1 MGPIVINIDPVLL
14 SLGHIHIG
22 WYGIIVTLAIVAG
35 VWVAT
40 RETKR
45 RGISADHTLDL
56 TTWAVVGGLIGARLF
71 HVIDKLD
78 YYIANPLA
86 AFAIWQGGLAIW
98 GAIAGG
104 AVVATLYARRHGLP
118 LARLADAAAP
128 ALLVGQMI
136 GHVACIINGDSTGT
150 PTNLPWAFVYVN
162 PGAMVPPNLLG
173 VPTHPYPVYD
183 ILWMSVVL
191 GVIWMLRSRVKTEG
205 VLFLT
210 YVSLYAVGRFVLT
223 FVRREV
229 IWFGG
234 LQEAQVVSVIVL
246 VVAGAALVA
255 LLRRARPTVRAA
267 AVEARR
273 VEARR

>member
-22 WYGIIVTLAIVAG
+22 WYGIIVTLAVVAG

-40 RETKR
+40 REARR
-45 RGISADHTLDL
+45 RGVSVDHTLDL
-56 TTWAVVGGLIGARLF
+56 AVWAVVGGLIGARLF

-78 YYIANPLA
+78 YYMTYPFAALA
-86 AFAIWQGGLAIW
+86 FWQGGLAIW

-104 AVVATLYARRHGLP
+104 AVAAALYARRHKLP

-136 GHVACIINGDSTGT
+136 GHVACVINGDSTGT
-150 PTNLPWAFVYVN
+150 PTTLPWGFVYVN
-162 PGAMVPPNLLG
+162 PGAMVPSDLLG

-183 ILWMSVVL
+183 ILWMGVVL
-191 GVIWMLRSRVKTEG
+191 GVIWTLRSRVKTEG

-210 YVSLYAVGRFVLT
+210 YVSLYAVGRFFLT
-223 FVRREV
+223 FVRREAV
-229 IWFGG
+229 WFWG
-234 LQEAQVVSVIVL
+234 LQEAQVVS
-246 VVAGAALVA
+246 LVA
-255 LLRRARPTVRAA
+255 LAVAGVALYLVLRRTQARAA
-267 AVEARR
+267 LSAVPVRR
-273 VEARR
+273 

>member
-1 MGPIVINIDPVLL
+1 MGPIVVNIDPVLL

-40 RETKR
+40 REAKR

-78 YYIANPLA
+78 YYMANPLA
-86 AFAIWQGGLAIW
+86 ALAIWQGGLAIW

-104 AVVATLYARRHGLP
+104 AVAAALYARRQGLP
-118 LARLADAAAP
+118 LARFADAATP

-136 GHVACIINGDSTGT
+136 GRFACIINGDSTGT
-150 PTNLPWAFVYVN
+150 PTDLPWGFVYVN
-162 PGAMVPPNLLG
+162 PGSMVPPELLG
-173 VPTHPYPVYD
+173 VPTHPYPVYE
-183 ILWMSVVL
+183 ILWNSIVL
-191 GVIWMLRSRVKTEG
+191 GVIWILRSRVKREG

-210 YVSLYAVGRFVLT
+210 YVSLYAVGRFALS

-234 LQEAQVVSVIVL
+234 LQEAQVMSVIVL
-246 VVAGAALVA
+246 IAVGVALVA
-255 LLRRARPTVRAA
+255 LLRRARPTVRETASSSTG
-267 AVEARR
+267 
-273 VEARR
+273 

>member
-1 MGPIVINIDPVLL
+1 MGPIIINIDPVLL
-14 SLGHIHIG
+14 TLGHIHIG
-22 WYGIIVTLAIVAG
+22 WYGIIVTLAIAVG

-40 RETKR
+40 REAKR
-45 RGISADHTLDL
+45 RGISEDETLGL
-56 TTWAVVGGLIGARLF
+56 ASWAVIGGLIGARLF
-71 HVIDKLD
+71 HVVDKLD

-86 AFAIWQGGLAIW
+86 ALAIWQGGLAIW
-98 GAIAGG
+98 GAVAGG
-104 AVVATLYARRHGLP
+104 AVAAVLYTRRHGLP

-150 PTNLPWAFVYVN
+150 PTDLPWGFVYVN
-162 PGAMVPPNLLG
+162 PGAMVPAELLG
-173 VPTHPYPVYD
+173 VPTHPYPLYD

-223 FVRREV
+223 FVRREA
-229 IWFGG
+229 IWFLG
-234 LQEAQVVSVIVL
+234 LQEAQVVAVIVM
-246 VVAGAALVA
+246 
-255 LLRRARPTVRAA
+255 AA
-267 AVEARR
+267 AVIALWVLSRRAQQRAVLVQAEARR
-273 VEARR
+273 

>member
-22 WYGIIVTLAIVAG
+22 WYGIIVTLAIAVG

-40 RETKR
+40 REAKR
-45 RGISADHTLDL
+45 RGVSVDDTLGL
-56 TTWAVVGGLIGARLF
+56 ASWAIVGGLIGARLF

-86 AFAIWQGGLAIW
+86 ALAVWQGGLAIW
-98 GAIAGG
+98 GAIVGG
-104 AVVATLYARRHGLP
+104 AVAAALYARRHGLP
-118 LARLADAAAP
+118 LARLADAATP

-136 GHVACIINGDSTGT
+136 GRFACVINGDSTGT
-150 PTNLPWAFVYVN
+150 PTDLPWAFVYVN
-162 PGAMVPPNLLG
+162 PGAMVPPDLLG
-173 VPTHPYPVYD
+173 VPTHPYPVYE
-183 ILWMSVVL
+183 ILWNSVVL
-191 GVIWMLRSRVKTEG
+191 GVVWILRSRVKREG
-205 VLFLT
+205 ILFLT
-210 YVSLYAVGRFVLT
+210 YVSLYAVGRFALS

-234 LQEAQVVSVIVL
+234 LQEAQVMSVIVL
-246 VVAGAALVA
+246 IAAVVALVE

-267 AVEARR
+267 MVKARR
-273 VEARR
+273 